1 MDFNSSNEDV
11 GRKLHVLMRK
21 VRASGSKMNDE
32 YTDMMMV
39 GQAFQPRDMSGT
51 CDAHVVT
58 VSCTAGSMMFLRL
71 LVEMFGYARDQ
82 GHDPPRRTDSRKYYR
97 QAVQQPF
104 SEYYTEVS
112 GQEPDHFFS
121 KTFVTSDFDFEL
133 PWGLGESRDVEGFYL
148 DSDYGYPDEM
158 GEEGVEE
165 AYDFIVV
172 GAGSA
177 GCVMAARLSEVEKWT
192 VSRTLVT

>member
-1 MDFNSSNEDV
+1 
-11 GRKLHVLMRK
+11 
-21 VRASGSKMNDE
+21 MNDE

-82 GHDPPRRTDSRKYYR
+82 GHDPPRRMDSRKYYR

-192 VSRTLVT
+192 VSRTLVI

>member
-1 MDFNSSNEDV
+1 MDD
-11 GRKLHVLMRK
+11 
-21 VRASGSKMNDE
+21 
-32 YTDMMMV
+32 TMMV

-71 LVEMFGYARDQ
+71 LVEMFGYARDN
-82 GHDPPRRTDSRKYYR
+82 GHDPPRRMDYR

-121 KTFVTSDFDFEL
+121 KTFVSSDFDLEL
-133 PWGLGESRDVEGFYL
+133 PWGLGESSGVEGFYM

-158 GEEGVEE
+158 GEVGTEE
-165 AYDFIVV
+165 EYDFIVI

-177 GCVMAARLSEVEKWT
+177 GCVMAARLSEVQEWT
-192 VSRTLVT
+192 VSRNFVK

>member
-1 MDFNSSNEDV
+1 
-11 GRKLHVLMRK
+11 MRK
-21 VRASGSKMNDE
+21 VRASGSKMDDE
-32 YTDMMMV
+32 YMDDMMMG

-51 CDAHVVT
+51 CDAHVLT

-82 GHDPPRRTDSRKYYR
+82 GHDPPRRMDSHKYYR

-112 GQEPDHFFS
+112 AMEPDHFFS
-121 KTFVTSDFDFEL
+121 KTFVSSDFDFEL
-133 PWGLGESRDVEGFYL
+133 PWDIEESRGVEGFYL
-148 DSDYGYPDEM
+148 ESDFRYPEEM
-158 GEEGVEE
+158 GEVGAEE
-165 AYDFIVV
+165 EYDFIVI

-177 GCVMAARLSEVEKWT
+177 GCVMAARLSEVEKWN
-192 VSRTLVT
+192 VSRTWVT

>member
-1 MDFNSSNEDV
+1 
-11 GRKLHVLMRK
+11 MRK
-21 VRASGSKMNDE
+21 VRAGGSKMDDD
-32 YTDMMMV
+32 YMDMMMV

-71 LVEMFGYARDQ
+71 LVEMFGYARDH
-82 GHDPPRRTDSRKYYR
+82 GHDPARRMDTHKYYR

-121 KTFVTSDFDFEL
+121 KTFVSSDFDFEL
-133 PWGLGESRDVEGFYL
+133 PWGLGESRGVEGFYM

-158 GEEGVEE
+158 GEVGTEE
-165 AYDFIVV
+165 EYDFIVI

-177 GCVMAARLSEVEKWT
+177 GCVMAARLSEVEEWT
-192 VSRTLVT
+192 VSRNLVK

>member
-11 GRKLHVLMRK
+11 DRKLHVLMRK
-21 VRASGSKMNDE
+21 VRASGSKMDDE

-82 GHDPPRRTDSRKYYR
+82 GHDLTRRTDSRKYYR
-97 QAVQQPF
+97 QAVKQPF

-121 KTFVTSDFDFEL
+121 KTFVTRDFDFEL
-133 PWGLGESRDVEGFYL
+133 PWGLAESRDVEGFYL

-158 GEEGVEE
+158 GEEGAEE

-192 VSRTLVT
+192 VSRKLVT